1 MTHAVLEERVGQVE
15 QAQSRLGLEQA
26 RQGERLGR
34 IEKDVGDVSAGVKQL
49 LEREA
54 RRPESLSGKTI
65 AATCAG
71 LASCALVVWWLIG
84 SSPAVTALD
93 KRLDR
98 LDDPVTGRVTAIERR
113 VDKLDGWGAIVRR
126 GER

>member
-1 MTHAVLEERVGQVE
+1 MSHAVLEERVGQVE

-54 RRPESLSGKTI
+54 RRPESLNGRTI

-71 LASCALVVWWLIG
+71 VASVAVVVWWLIG
-84 SSPAVTALD
+84 TAPAVLD
-93 KRLDR
+93 IGKRLDR
-98 LDDPVTGRVTAIERR
+98 LDDPVTGRVPSLEKRF
-113 VDKLDGWGAIVRR
+113 DKLDGWQATTTRR
-126 GER
+126 